1 MAILPFEPK
10 KGAILSRPR
19 YNPLTNSA
27 CGSSILELPKG
38 DLPSKPPLSLS
49 IIVPVYN
56 EEAALPAL
64 FARLYP
70 VLDRLALPYEVVFID
85 DGSRDRS
92 VALLRTQH
100 AARPAETRVVLLQ
113 RNFGQHAA
121 IMAGFERAQGN
132 TVITLDADLQNP
144 PEEIPRL
151 VDAVRAGHDYVGTV
165 RRGRQDHW
173 VRTWLSRAINGLRN
187 RTTAIRITDQGCM
200 LRAYG
205 RDVIDAVNASRE
217 VNTFIPALAYLYARE
232 PTEIEVAHE
241 PRRAGESK
249 YSMYS
254 LIRLNFD
261 LMTGFSVVPLQL
273 FSMLGM
279 SIAGLSG
286 LLVIYLAVRRLIVGP
301 EVEGVFTLFAIV
313 FLLVGLALFGIG
325 LIGEYV
331 GRTYEQVRG
340 RPRYIVAAVLET
352 ERADHVREPERV

>member
-1 MAILPFEPK
+1 LDLP
-10 KGAILSRPR
+10 
-19 YNPLTNSA
+19 N
-27 CGSSILELPKG
+27 G
-38 DLPSKPPLSLS
+38 DLLSKPPLSLS
-49 IIVPVYN
+49 IVIPVYN
-56 EEAALPAL
+56 EESGLPAL

-70 VLDRLALPYEVVFID
+70 VLDGLGLPYECVFVD

-92 VALLRTQH
+92 VALLRAQH
-100 AARPAETRVVLLQ
+100 ATRPGQTRVVVLQ
-113 RNFGQHAA
+113 GNFGQHAA
-121 IMAGFERAQGN
+121 IMAGFERAQGS
-132 TVITLDADLQNP
+132 VIVTLDADLQNP

-151 VDAVRAGHDYVGTV
+151 IEAIRAGHDYVGTV

-173 VRTWLSRAINGLRN
+173 ARRWLSRAINALRN
-187 RTTAIRITDQGCM
+187 RTTRIRITDQGCM

-205 RDVIDAVNASRE
+205 RDVVDAVNASRE

-241 PRRAGESK
+241 PRRTGESK

-286 LLVIYLAVRRLIVGP
+286 LLVLLLVARRIFIGP

-352 ERADHVREPERV
+352 EPTSVVRERDHV

>member
-1 MAILPFEPK
+1 L
-10 KGAILSRPR
+10 
-19 YNPLTNSA
+19 
-27 CGSSILELPKG
+27 
-38 DLPSKPPLSLS
+38 DLPNGELLSKPPLSLS
-49 IIVPVYN
+49 IVVPVFN
-56 EEAALPAL
+56 EEAGLPAL

-70 VLDRLALPYEVVFID
+70 VLDALGIPYECIFVD

-92 VALLRTQH
+92 VAVLRAQH
-100 AARPAETRVVLLQ
+100 ALRPAQTRVVILQ

-121 IMAGFERAQGN
+121 IMAGFERAQG
-132 TVITLDADLQNP
+132 TAVITLDADLQNP

-151 VDAVRAGHDYVGTV
+151 VEALRAGHDYVGTV

-173 VRTWLSRAINGLRN
+173 ARRVFSRAINAMRN
-187 RTTAIRITDQGCM
+187 RTTSIRITDQGCM

-205 RDVIDAVNASRE
+205 RDVVDAVNASVE
-217 VNTFIPALAYLYARE
+217 VKTFIPALGYLYARE

-241 PRRAGESK
+241 PRSTGESK
-249 YSMYS
+249 YSWYA

-279 SIAGLSG
+279 VIAGLSG
-286 LLVIYLAVRRLIVGP
+286 LLVLYLAARRLILGP

-331 GRTYEQVRG
+331 GRTYELVRG
-340 RPRYIVAAVLET
+340 RPRYIIAAVLET
-352 ERADHVREPERV
+352 EPVPVVRERERV

>member
-1 MAILPFEPK
+1 V
-10 KGAILSRPR
+10 
-19 YNPLTNSA
+19 
-27 CGSSILELPKG
+27 SILDLPNEDLLPK
-38 DLPSKPPLSLS
+38 PPHSLS
-49 IIVPVYN
+49 IVIPVYN

-70 VLDRLALPYEVVFID
+70 AMDALGIPYECVFVD

-92 VALLRTQH
+92 VAVLRAQH
-100 AARPAETRVVLLQ
+100 AARPAETRVVILQ

-121 IMAGFERAQGN
+121 ILAGFERARGSA
-132 TVITLDADLQNP
+132 VITLDADLQNP
-144 PEEIPRL
+144 PEEIPHL
-151 VDAVRAGHDYVGTV
+151 VQALRAGHDYVGTI

-173 VRTWLSRAINGLRN
+173 ARRWLSRLINAIRD
-187 RTTAIRITDQGCM
+187 RTTNIRVSDQGCM

-205 RDVIDAVNASRE
+205 RDVVDAVNASVE
-217 VNTFIPALAYLYARE
+217 VKTFLPALGYLFARD

-241 PRRAGESK
+241 PRHSGKSK
-249 YSMYS
+249 YSLYS

-279 SIAGLSG
+279 GVSAIAA
-286 LLVIYLAVRRLIVGP
+286 LLVLVLIWRRIFVGP

-313 FLLVGLALFGIG
+313 FFLVGLALFGIG

-340 RPRYIVAAVLET
+340 RPRYIIAAVLDT
-352 ERADHVREPERV
+352 EAVAVGRERERV

>member
-1 MAILPFEPK
+1 LDLPNED
-10 KGAILSRPR
+10 L
-19 YNPLTNSA
+19 
-27 CGSSILELPKG
+27 LPK
-38 DLPSKPPLSLS
+38 PPHSLS
-49 IIVPVYN
+49 IVIPVYN

-70 VLDRLALPYEVVFID
+70 AMDALGIPYECVFVD

-92 VALLRTQH
+92 VAVLRAQH
-100 AARPAETRVVLLQ
+100 AARPAETRVVILQ

-121 IMAGFERAQGN
+121 ILAGFERARGDA
-132 TVITLDADLQNP
+132 VITLDADLQNP

-151 VDAVRAGHDYVGTV
+151 LEALRAGHDYVGTI

-173 VRTWLSRAINGLRN
+173 ARRSFSRLINAIRD
-187 RTTAIRITDQGCM
+187 RTTNIRVTDQGCM

-205 RDVIDAVNASRE
+205 RPVVDAMNASVE
-217 VNTFIPALAYLYARE
+217 IKTFLPALGYLYARD

-241 PRRAGESK
+241 ARLTGKSK
-249 YSMYS
+249 YSLYS

-279 SIAGLSG
+279 VVSGIAAA
-286 LLVIYLAVRRLIVGP
+286 LVVVLIVRRIFIGS
-301 EVEGVFTLFAIV
+301 EVEGVFTLFA
-313 FLLVGLALFGIG
+313 LLFFFVGLALFGIG

-340 RPRYIVAAVLET
+340 RPRYIIASVLET
-352 ERADHVREPERV
+352 EAVPVGRERERA

>member
-1 MAILPFEPK
+1 LDLPD
-10 KGAILSRPR
+10 
-19 YNPLTNSA
+19 
-27 CGSSILELPKG
+27 G
-38 DLPSKPPLSLS
+38 DLLSKPPLSLS
-49 IIVPVYN
+49 IVVPVYN
-56 EEAALPAL
+56 EESALPAL

-70 VLDRLALPYEVVFID
+70 VLDDLGVPYECVFVD

-92 VALLRTQH
+92 VAVLRAQH
-100 AARPAETRVVLLQ
+100 AARPAETRVVILQ

-121 IMAGFERAQGN
+121 IMAGFERAQG
-132 TVITLDADLQNP
+132 TAIITLDADLQNP

-151 VDAVRAGHDYVGTV
+151 VEALRAGHDYVGTV

-173 VRTWLSRAINGLRN
+173 ARRWLSRAINALRD
-187 RTTAIRITDQGCM
+187 RTTPIRITDQGCM

-205 RDVIDAVNASRE
+205 RDVVDAVNASVE

-241 PRRAGESK
+241 PRRTGESK
-249 YSMYS
+249 YSLYS

-279 SIAGLSG
+279 AVAGVAG
-286 LLVIYLAVRRLIVGP
+286 VLVLILIWRRLFVGP

-313 FLLVGLALFGIG
+313 FFLVGLALFGIG

-340 RPRYIVAAVLET
+340 RPRYIIAAVLDSEPMPVGR
-352 ERADHVREPERV
+352 ERERV

>member
-1 MAILPFEPK
+1 LDLP
-10 KGAILSRPR
+10 
-19 YNPLTNSA
+19 N
-27 CGSSILELPKG
+27 G
-38 DLPSKPPLSLS
+38 DLLSKPPLSLS
-49 IIVPVYN
+49 IVIPVFN
-56 EEAALPAL
+56 EESGLPEL

-70 VLDRLALPYEVVFID
+70 VLDALGVPYECVFVD

-92 VALLRTQH
+92 VAILRAQH
-100 AARPAETRVVLLQ
+100 AARPAETRIVILQ

-121 IMAGFERAQGN
+121 IMAGFERAQG
-132 TVITLDADLQNP
+132 TAVITMDADLQNP

-151 VDAVRAGHDYVGTV
+151 VAALRAGHDYVGTI

-173 VRTWLSRAINGLRN
+173 ARRVFSRAINALRN
-187 RTTAIRITDQGCM
+187 RTTTIRVTDQGCM

-205 RDVIDAVNASRE
+205 RDVVDAVNASVE
-217 VNTFIPALAYLYARE
+217 VNTFIPALGYLYARE

-241 PRRAGESK
+241 PRRTGESK
-249 YSMYS
+249 YSLYK

-279 SIAGLSG
+279 AVSGIAGV
-286 LLVIYLAVRRLIVGP
+286 LVLVLIWRRLFVGP

-313 FLLVGLALFGIG
+313 FFLVGLALFGIG

-340 RPRYIVAAVLET
+340 RPRYTTAAVLDT
-352 ERADHVREPERV
+352 EPVPVMREHERV

>member
-1 MAILPFEPK
+1 LDLPNED
-10 KGAILSRPR
+10 L
-19 YNPLTNSA
+19 
-27 CGSSILELPKG
+27 LPK
-38 DLPSKPPLSLS
+38 PPHSLS
-49 IIVPVYN
+49 IVIPVFN

-70 VLDRLALPYEVVFID
+70 AMDAIGIPYECVFVD

-92 VALLRTQH
+92 VAVLRAQH
-100 AARPAETRVVLLQ
+100 AARPAETRIVILQ

-121 IMAGFERAQGN
+121 ILAGFERARGSA
-132 TVITLDADLQNP
+132 VITLDADLQNP

-151 VDAVRAGHDYVGTV
+151 VEALRAGHDYVGTI

-173 VRTWLSRAINGLRN
+173 ARRWFSRLINSIRD
-187 RTTAIRITDQGCM
+187 RTTNIRVTDQGCM

-205 RDVIDAVNASRE
+205 REVVDAMNASVE
-217 VNTFIPALAYLYARE
+217 IKTFLPALGYLYARD

-241 PRRAGESK
+241 ARQSGESK
-249 YSMYS
+249 YSLYS

-279 SIAGLSG
+279 VVSGIAGALFVV
-286 LLVIYLAVRRLIVGP
+286 LIVRRIFIGS
-301 EVEGVFTLFAIV
+301 EVEGVFTLFALLFV
-313 FLLVGLALFGIG
+313 FVGLALFGIG

-340 RPRYIVAAVLET
+340 RPRYIIATVLET
-352 ERADHVREPERV
+352 EAVPVGRERERV